1 MSTEFYTALAEHYDA
16 LFRIEKTTLRFLTDH
31 GAVHGA
37 RVLDVACGSGAYT
50 RALVDRGVDAFGTD
64 LSDAMIDRARSCGLA
79 ADRCEVADML
89 DARDHHAAPFD
100 LVFCIGNSIAHL
112 SSYDDVSRFVASAA
126 DALCAG
132 GTLVLQ
138 FVDVS
143 DLPVDG
149 ERRLPALQGPGVEF
163 ERTYRRVGADAIHF
177 DARLIVESNRSN
189 RPASGAPRTADLSQR
204 LLLLSADR
212 IERMLCA
219 CGFGSVLVYGGFG
232 AAPPRPD
239 SWVRVVVASRARPET
254 VEEPCPD

>member
-1 MSTEFYTALAEHYDA
+1 MSTEFYAALAEHYDA
-16 LFRIEKTTLRFLTDH
+16 LFRVDETALRFLTNH
-31 GAVHGA
+31 GAVGGA
-37 RVLDVACGSGAYT
+37 RVLDAACGSGAYT

-64 LSDAMIDRARSCGLA
+64 LSDAMIERARSCGLA

-89 DARDHHAAPFD
+89 DARDHRAAPFD

-112 SSYDDVSRFVASAA
+112 SSYDHVSRFFASAA
-126 DALCAG
+126 DALRAA
-132 GTLVLQ
+132 GTLVVQ

-149 ERRLPALQGPGVEF
+149 EQRLPALQGPGVEF
-163 ERTYRRVGADAIHF
+163 ERTYRRVGTDAIRF
-177 DARLIVESNRSN
+177 DARLIVEPTGPD

-219 CGFGSVLVYGGFG
+219 CGFASVLVYGGFDAG
-232 AAPPRPD
+232 QPRPD
-239 SWVRVVVASRARPET
+239 SWVRVVVASRAS
-254 VEEPCPD
+254 